1 MTVLREGRDTLSPIH
16 ALQGT
21 DKCLVARDSDLHSSG
36 SQAVASTVDSSWP
49 GQAQDSDET
58 YTAQL
63 AVGLSSHCPHTADVM
78 YLLPP
83 SFPLGCP
90 RSCVLLL

>member
-1 MTVLREGRDTLSPIH
+1 MTVLREERDNLSPIR

-21 DKCLVARDSDLHSSG
+21 GKCLVARDSDLQSSG
-36 SQAVASTVDSSWP
+36 HQTVVSTVDLLRP
-49 GQAQDSDET
+49 GQAQDSDQT

-63 AVGLSSHCPHTADVM
+63 AVGLSSHWPHTADVM